1 MLDFERLAQRVREE
15 PRSIVFVAYADGL
28 RKEGRDEEAW
38 EVLIEGMKHHP
49 DLPSA
54 RLVVARLHVSNGR
67 SVLAAD
73 ILGEVVQHDPAND
86 AARVLLVRL
95 LVEQGRL
102 AEARGH
108 VNVLRMS
115 GASDLLSVSPLLV
128 PFLAPS
134 GAPDPFD
141 SPRLADLLL
150 AGSGFGGAM
159 RVWERIAESTDG
171 PGAAERLQ
179 DVRRAAGGHVV
190 GWIEAL
196 EPRPA
201 RALPFRREVEAALAE
216 EAAER
221 PAGAARLSLAA
232 AFWEQAESAEGE
244 PASPDSTVPPPRAVE

>member
-38 EVLIEGMKHHP
+38 GVLIEGMKHHP

-67 SVLAAD
+67 PVLAAD

-86 AARVLLVRL
+86 AARMLLVRL

-108 VNVLRMS
+108 ANVLRMS
-115 GASDLLSVSPLLV
+115 GASDLVGASPH
-128 PFLAPS
+128 LAPFQAPPI
-134 GAPDPFD
+134 APDPFD
-141 SPRLADLLL
+141 SPRLAELLL
-150 AGSGFGGAM
+150 SGSDFDGAM
-159 RVWERIAESTDG
+159 RVWERIAEGTDG

-179 DVRRAAGGHVV
+179 DVRRAAAGHAVV
-190 GWIEAL
+190 WIEAL

-221 PAGAARLSLAA
+221 PVGAARLSLAA
-232 AFWEQAESAEGE
+232 AFWEHVESAEGE
-244 PASPDSTVPPPRAVE
+244 PASAERTVPPPRAVG